1 MTSTR
6 FRECLALLHWSQQG
20 LSRILD
26 TDERQV
32 RRWAGGSAAV
42 PPTVAA
48 WLEVLAQHAAA
59 YPAPA
64 GR

>member
-1 MTSTR
+1 MTATR

-32 RRWAGGSAAV
+32 RRWASGSGPIPAA
-42 PPTVAA
+42 VAA

-59 YPAPA
+59 HPVPA